1 MLGSEMLEKDVKG
14 RGICMTVSGH
24 TDVTRNHAEPQDKT
38 GSPRPCSPL
47 DREKVLK
54 AGWLKRRRIIMK
66 NWQLR
71 WFVLKADILYFYKDQ
86 NETKEQ
92 GCIHLKGT
100 QVNELTTNQ
109 DDSGRH
115 LFEIVPGGDAER
127 DRNHESFLLMAN
139 SESDLEEWVRAI
151 HRAIWAPLG
160 GGIFGQH
167 LEETMLNEAQ
177 CGPQRRVPAL
187 VERCACFIRDHG
199 LREEGLFR
207 APGQTSHVRELQD
220 AFDRGESLL
229 FDSTDVHTVASLL
242 KLYLRE
248 LPEPVIPF
256 TKYAQF
262 LSCALLLNK
271 DREMGIIALGKQV
284 KSLPKVNHN
293 LLEYICRFLDEVQSH
308 SDANKMNV
316 QNLATVFGPNV
327 LRPRVEDP
335 VTMMEASSQVQ
346 QLMTVLISENARL
359 YQLENTDTMIE
370 NSLLH
375 QNDSIH
381 RGKVEWLKQEPAE
394 YPVESNTG
402 AEIPQKTP
410 QPCTPSK
417 DNKLTPSITTSEPDE
432 SVLVKSKAEENG
444 VGHPNHK
451 EEASA
456 SPAKQARVLSAW
468 KCSFKGSSVGPR
480 GNIGGSA
487 GDVSATGAGNWLMNG
502 LSSLRA
508 HRRTTSSGTKLKD
521 SAPSLK
527 DSTLSLKETIAR
539 DAEKDASWAPPS
551 QRALHQSHR
560 LSAYD
565 NVAPSTLSLPA
576 QTSLIWTAFDI
587 SLAEPEDAQNTVR
600 DGTSPPDH
608 EPSTAQNDVLTN
620 IVLELQEELKTQRIT
635 FECSARKLEENC
647 RKHQAQ
653 INKLEEELDHERK
666 RFDMLEI
673 RFRNS
678 ERARQDAEN
687 RNVLLQR
694 EMEDFFKTLEDL
706 TTKPN

>member
-1 MLGSEMLEKDVKG
+1 LILNQMKCVHLSARSKSMVLGDLSG
-14 RGICMTVSGH
+14 VS
-24 TDVTRNHAEPQDKT
+24 
-38 GSPRPCSPL
+38 RPCSPL

-115 LFEIVPGGDAER
+115 LFEIVPGDAER

-229 FDSTDVHTVASLL
+229 FDSSTDVHTVASLL

-271 DREMGIIALGKQV
+271 DREMV

-335 VTMMEASSQVQ
+335 
-346 QLMTVLISENARL
+346 
-359 YQLENTDTMIE
+359 LENTDTMIE

-432 SVLVKSKAEENG
+432 SVLVKS
-444 VGHPNHK
+444 
-451 EEASA
+451 
-456 SPAKQARVLSAW
+456 
-468 KCSFKGSSVGPR
+468 
-480 GNIGGSA
+480 
-487 GDVSATGAGNWLMNG
+487 AGNWLMNG